1 MEQLKFLPKL
11 RLTKAQLQ
19 MIIKERDYETLEVSN
34 GECASDG
41 ISYKIDGRVVEIID
55 EYMMDNIIED
65 LRRKQMSEIEKHIVD
80 AFQKYFGISF
90 ADVDLREIEHI
101 RVEGDPIES
110 YRYRGETFLYV
121 QVPFDIDVNT
131 DSQDVK
137 LTMKY
142 NYKEV

>member
-55 EYMMDNIIED
+55 EYMMDNIID
-65 LRRKQMSEIEKHIVD
+65 NLHRKQMSEIEKHIVD
-80 AFQKYFGISF
+80 AFQKHFGISIY
-90 ADVDLREIEHI
+90 DVDLRDIERI

-110 YRYRGETFLYV
+110 YRYRGEKFL
-121 QVPFDIDVNT
+121 DIRT
-131 DSQDVK
+131 DICQDRK
-137 LTMKY
+137 GFYFEIKFS
-142 NYKEV
+142 YKV